1 MKNSK
6 IQINSNKDDNIIDF
20 STKFK
25 NNKINN
31 IFYLKKLNLQKFRN
45 HLNLNLILSDSPILI
60 YGENGCGK
68 TNILEAISLLGPGK
82 GLRKS
87 KSEDYLLKNISSNEE
102 NRLWGVNADLQTPSG
117 NINIGTGSL
126 QKSLKKSRNMRIN
139 FENSSQSS
147 VGEIL
152 KISWVTPQMCMLFQ
166 LSMSE
171 RRRFIDRLTSTL
183 DSSHINRVFRYE
195 KLIRERSNIIIQ
207 FKNET
212 IWLNAIEKKISE
224 LSVCIA
230 ASRLNLIL
238 ELDNL
243 YEEESRNGSLIK
255 DFPPAKI
262 ELKGDIENLLIRNS
276 AIHVEDQIQQIL
288 KKGNIKND
296 ISFNGP
302 HTTQINIINRNNGKQ
317 VEISSTGEQK
327 LILISIILS
336 HARMLNIKFNMP
348 PILLLDDIIEHLDEK
363 HRHALFLEVSKHFAQ
378 SWFTST
384 NKEPFETF
392 PNIINKIFL
401 PKVMNNN
408 KGYYDYRNGD
418 V

>member
-126 QKSLKKSRNMRIN
+126 QKSFKKSRNMRIN

-195 KLIRERSNIIIQ
+195 KLIRERSNIIFQ

-288 KKGNIKND
+288 KNGNIKND

-302 HTTQINIINRNNGKQ
+302 HTTQVNIINRNNGKQ

>member
-6 IQINSNKDDNIIDF
+6 IQINCNKDDNIIDF

-87 KSEDYLLKNISSNEE
+87 KSEDYLLKNISSNVE

-117 NINIGTGSL
+117 SINIGTGSL

-195 KLIRERSNIIIQ
+195 KLIRERSNIIFQ

-238 ELDNL
+238 ELNNL

-302 HTTQINIINRNNGKQ
+302 HTTQVNIINRNNGKQ

-392 PNIINKIFL
+392 PNIIDKISL

>member
-1 MKNSK
+1 M
-6 IQINSNKDDNIIDF
+6 QINSNEDNNIIDF

-25 NNKINN
+25 ISKANNN
-31 IFYLKKLNLQKFRN
+31 FYLKKLNLQKFRN
-45 HLNLNLILSDSPILI
+45 HLNLNLILSDSPIRI

-87 KSEDYLLKNISSNEE
+87 KTEDYLLKNILSNEE
-102 NRLWGVNADLQTPSG
+102 NKLWGVNADLHTPNG
-117 NINIGTGSL
+117 NINIGTGSI

-166 LSMSE
+166 ASMSE

-183 DSSHINRVFRYE
+183 DSSHLNRVFRYE
-195 KLIRERSNIIIQ
+195 KLMRERANIILQ

-230 ASRLNLIL
+230 ASRLNLIQ
-238 ELDNL
+238 ELDIL
-243 YEEESRNGSLIK
+243 YEEELKIGSLVK

-262 ELKGDIENLLIRNS
+262 ELTGDIENLLITSS
-276 AIHVEDQIQQIL
+276 AIHVEDKIQQIL
-288 KKGNIKND
+288 KKGNIIND

-302 HTTQINIINRNNGKQ
+302 HTTQVNIKNRNNGKH

-348 PILLLDDIIEHLDEK
+348 PILLLDDIVEHLDEK
-363 HRHALFLEVSKHFAQ
+363 HRYSLFLEVSKHFAQ

-392 PNIINKIFL
+392 PNTMNKIFL

>member
-6 IQINSNKDDNIIDF
+6 KKTNINVNNNILNF
-20 STKFK
+20 LKK
-25 NNKINN
+25 PNNNKISNN
-31 IFYLKKLNLQKFRN
+31 FYLQKLNLKRFRN
-45 HLNLNLILSDSPILI
+45 HSKLNLVLPNSPVLI

-68 TNILEAISLLGPGK
+68 TNILEAISLLNPGK
-82 GLRKS
+82 GIRKS
-87 KSEDYLLKNISSNEE
+87 KTEDYLFKDSLSGDDNQ
-102 NRLWGVNADLQTPSG
+102 LWGVNADLFTPNG
-117 NINIGTGSL
+117 IVNIGTGS
-126 QKSLKKSRNMRIN
+126 KENSFNKSRNIRVN
-139 FENSSQSS
+139 FENSTQLT
-147 VGEIL
+147 VGKIF

>member
-1 MKNSK
+1 
-6 IQINSNKDDNIIDF
+6 
-20 STKFK
+20 
-25 NNKINN
+25 
-31 IFYLKKLNLQKFRN
+31 
-45 HLNLNLILSDSPILI
+45 
-60 YGENGCGK
+60 
-68 TNILEAISLLGPGK
+68 
-82 GLRKS
+82 
-87 KSEDYLLKNISSNEE
+87 
-102 NRLWGVNADLQTPSG
+102 
-117 NINIGTGSL
+117 
-126 QKSLKKSRNMRIN
+126 MRIN

-183 DSSHINRVFRYE
+183 DSSHINRVFKYE
-195 KLIRERSNIIIQ
+195 KLIRERSNIIFQ

-243 YEEESRNGSLIK
+243 YEEESKNGSLVK
-255 DFPPAKI
+255 GFPPAKI

>member
-87 KSEDYLLKNISSNEE
+87 KSEDYLLKHISSNEE
-102 NRLWGVNADLQTPSG
+102 NKLWGVNADLQTPNG
-117 NINIGTGSL
+117 NINIGTGSP

-195 KLIRERSNIIIQ
+195 KLIRERSNIILQ

-212 IWLNAIEKKISE
+212 IWLNAVEKKISE

-243 YEEESRNGSLIK
+243 YEEESRKGSLVK
-255 DFPPAKI
+255 GFPPAKI

>member
-126 QKSLKKSRNMRIN
+126 QKSFKKSRNMRIN

-195 KLIRERSNIIIQ
+195 KLIRERSNIIFQ

>member
-6 IQINSNKDDNIIDF
+6 IQIKSNNIIDF

-87 KSEDYLLKNISSNEE
+87 KSEDYLLKNISSNVE

-117 NINIGTGSL
+117 SINIGTGSL

-195 KLIRERSNIIIQ
+195 KLIRERSNIIFQ

-243 YEEESRNGSLIK
+243 YEEESRNGSLVNG
-255 DFPPAKI
+255 FPPAKI

-302 HTTQINIINRNNGKQ
+302 HTTQVNIINRNNGKQ

-392 PNIINKIFL
+392 PNIIDKISL

-408 KGYYDYRNGD
+408 KGYYDYQNGD

>member
-195 KLIRERSNIIIQ
+195 KLIRERSNIIFQ

-243 YEEESRNGSLIK
+243 YEEETRNGSLIK

-296 ISFNGP
+296 TSFNGP
-302 HTTQINIINRNNGKQ
+302 HTTQVNIINRNNGKQ

-384 NKEPFETF
+384 NKEPFEKF

>member
-6 IQINSNKDDNIIDF
+6 IQIKSNKDNNIMDF
-20 STKFK
+20 SKKFK
-25 NNKINN
+25 INKINN

-60 YGENGCGK
+60 YGENGCVK

-195 KLIRERSNIIIQ
+195 KLIRERSNIIFQ

-302 HTTQINIINRNNGKQ
+302 HTTQVNIINRNNGKQ

-336 HARMLNIKFNMP
+336 HARILNITFNMP

>member
-126 QKSLKKSRNMRIN
+126 QKSFKKSRNMRIN
-139 FENSSQSS
+139 FENSSQLS

-195 KLIRERSNIIIQ
+195 KLIRERSNIIFQ

-243 YEEESRNGSLIK
+243 YEEETRNGSLIK

-302 HTTQINIINRNNGKQ
+302 HTTQVNIINRNNGKQ

>member
-392 PNIINKIFL
+392 PNIMNKIFL

>member
-6 IQINSNKDDNIIDF
+6 IQIKSNNIIDF

-25 NNKINN
+25 NNTINN

-102 NRLWGVNADLQTPSG
+102 NRLWGVNADLQTPNG
-117 NINIGTGSL
+117 NINIGTGSP

-195 KLIRERSNIIIQ
+195 KLIRERSNIIFQ

>member
-45 HLNLNLILSDSPILI
+45 HLNLNLILPNSPILI

-195 KLIRERSNIIIQ
+195 KLIRERSNIIFQ

-288 KKGNIKND
+288 KNGNIKND

-302 HTTQINIINRNNGKQ
+302 HTTQVNIINRNNGKQ